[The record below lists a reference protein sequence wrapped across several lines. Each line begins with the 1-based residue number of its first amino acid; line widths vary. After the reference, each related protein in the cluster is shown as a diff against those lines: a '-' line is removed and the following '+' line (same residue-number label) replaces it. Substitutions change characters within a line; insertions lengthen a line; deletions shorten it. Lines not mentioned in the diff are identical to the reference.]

1 MAEISLRN
9 YVKEIDNLIEN
20 GRQIDQAI
28 QHCRHILKEFPR
40 HVATYRLLG
49 KAFLEK
55 KEYSDSADIFNRVL
69 SAIPDDFIAHIGMAI
84 VREDEKNI
92 DDAIWHMERAFEANP
107 ANTAIQHDVSLVQP
121 SPGSTLMGNFIHKLQ
136 PKSWQH

>member
-1 MAEISLRN
+1 MAEISLRK

-55 KEYSDSADIFNRVL
+55 KS
-69 SAIPDDFIAHIGMAI
+69 MAI
-84 VREDEKNI
+84 LQI
-92 DDAIWHMERAFEANP
+92 SSIGFFL
-107 ANTAIQHDVSLVQP
+107 QF
-121 SPGSTLMGNFIHKLQ
+121 LMT
-136 PKSWQH
+136 S